1 LSWGTSPVPQTKIL
15 AHVPGCSIFDKL
27 YIFKGIVYI
36 VTNEPSKVPNITD
49 IYSKGLFIE
58 NGKEAIL
65 SRLPTDEDIRIISTK
80 QAKQL
85 FGTGATI
92 MDGVTF
98 FINDPYQFVTHY
110 YHWSA
115 ELWFGFWRTYSS
127 LDPSITHDG
136 NTTLPPVRRLMFNHL
151 DAYHWRDYAHMNEWV
166 IRSSFPSVIMEFKD
180 DWRDRA
186 DMGRPFVFD
195 RVVLADRSAAMRSW
209 NFARFQRTASS
220 PFGLPGSVNWWM
232 TIRNLVIQYTG
243 LDINTGG
250 GTTSNSV
257 ITYISRQEWGKRTLI
272 QRDHEKLVS
281 ELYRL
286 RDTYGY
292 EVNVVSA
299 EKLTRS
305 EQIHL
310 AARTTILM
318 GVHGNGL
325 TSLVWMKPNPRST
338 VIEFFFPGGFAFDYE
353 YTTRALGMVHYGF
366 WGSQSFTSPS
376 LPEPKYVDGFQGNAI
391 PLDGEAVARLCYDR
405 LTLAEEVD
413 D

>member
-1 LSWGTSPVPQTKIL
+1 VQ
-15 AHVPGCSIFDKL
+15 CD
-27 YIFKGIVYI
+27 VYI
-36 VTNEPSKVPNITD
+36 YLSQLV
-49 IYSKGLFIE
+49 E
-58 NGKEAIL
+58 N
-65 SRLPTDEDIRIISTK
+65 S
-80 QAKQL
+80 
-85 FGTGATI
+85 
-92 MDGVTF
+92 
-98 FINDPYQFVTHY
+98 VTHY

-186 DMGRPFVFD
+186 EMGRPFVFD

-209 NFARFQRTASS
+209 NFARFQRTASA

-250 GTTSNSV
+250 GTTSNAV

-272 QRDHEKLVS
+272 QEDHEKLVS
-281 ELYRL
+281 ELYEL
-286 RDTYGY
+286 RDRYGY

-299 EKLTRS
+299 ETMTRA
-305 EQIHL
+305 EQIQL
-310 AARTTILM
+310 AARTTVS
-318 GVHGNGL
+318 G
-325 TSLVWMKPNPRST
+325 
-338 VIEFFFPGGFAFDYE
+338 FFDP
-353 YTTRALGMVHYGF
+353 
-366 WGSQSFTSPS
+366 SPS
-376 LPEPKYVDGFQGNAI
+376 SSLIY
-391 PLDGEAVARLCYDR
+391 
-405 LTLAEEVD
+405 
-413 D
+413 